1 MNTHSLSSF
10 LLRKVNIATATLV
23 LTSLALTSVV
33 SVYAASTSNFAQTI
47 NAGTLSVDIVNS
59 SYVTVGSPSV
69 TMSAKTFSFNCLS
82 GGSAST
88 GTFGAAEQLIYIK
101 NPDAADNGWTVSL
114 AGSATTAVWDSAGT
128 DYDFNDAGG
137 SGCTDGA
144 DADDFGGQMTV
155 DPSVG
160 TLATGACASCATTA
174 VSKGTSAAFV
184 EGTTNSI
191 TLLTGASG
199 SNDIGDWKLTGVSIS
214 QTIPAEQPAASDY
227 DVDLTLSVLAS

>member
-1 MNTHSLSSF
+1 MNTSF
-10 LLRKVNIATATLV
+10 HDLLFRKINITTASILLGV
-23 LTSLALTSVV
+23 MALGSAAW
-33 SVYAASTSNFAQTI
+33 VYAASTSNFAQTI

-69 TMSAKTFSFNCLS
+69 TMSAKTFSFNCLT

-128 DYDFNDAGG
+128 DYDFNDAGT
-137 SGCTDGA
+137 SGCSDGA
-144 DADDFGGQMTV
+144 DADSFAGQMTV
-155 DPSVG
+155 DPSAG

-174 VSKGTSAAFV
+174 VTKGTSAAFV
-184 EGTTNSI
+184 EWTTDSI

-199 SNDIGDWKLTGVSIS
+199 SNDIGDWKLTGVAIS

-227 DVDLTLSVLAS
+227 DVDLTLSILAS

>member
-1 MNTHSLSSF
+1 M
-10 LLRKVNIATATLV
+10 NIATAGIV
-23 LTSLALTSVV
+23 LGVMVLSTAAG
-33 SVYAASTSNFAQTI
+33 VYASATSNFAQTI
-47 NAGTLSVDIVNS
+47 NAGTLSVDIVDG

-69 TMSAKTFSFNCLS
+69 TMSAKTFSFSCLS

-88 GTFGAAEQLIYIK
+88 GTFGTASQVIYIK
-101 NPDAADNGWTVSL
+101 NPDAADNGWSVSL

-144 DADDFGGQMTV
+144 DADSFGGQMTV

-174 VSKGTSAAFV
+174 VSKGTSASFI
-184 EGTTNSI
+184 EGSTDSI

-227 DVDLTLSVLAS
+227 DVNLTLSVLAS